1 MHAKALCIA
10 TALFSCFCYDQH
22 HLFNVEWF
30 KFKNYGWL
38 EIKIWSE
45 SIQEINDFENEE
57 IINKES
63 KNFPLNDSTDV
74 DLNENDISLQVP
86 EPEQEID
93 FQILK
98 SHMKIHIIQGL
109 LNFLNFPWNSQL
121 AT

>member
-1 MHAKALCIA
+1 MDDLRSK
-10 TALFSCFCYDQH
+10 SDQNH
-22 HLFNVEWF
+22 
-30 KFKNYGWL
+30 
-38 EIKIWSE
+38 
-45 SIQEINDFENEE
+45 IQEFNIFENEE
-57 IINKES
+57 IMNKES

-109 LNFLNFPWNSQL
+109 LNFLNFP
-121 AT
+121 